1 MPTGNPYN
9 FIMKFEWDET
19 KNKANLAKHGIDFD
33 HAVLAFLDH
42 NRIERIDGRKNYG
55 EIRYITVGAIK
66 ENLYCI
72 VYTIREKKYRLIS
85 ARGARKDEKQ
95 NYYSNF
101 G

>member
-1 MPTGNPYN
+1 
-9 FIMKFEWDET
+9 MKFEWDET

-33 HAVLAFLDH
+33 HAILVFFDT
-42 NRIERIDGRKNYG
+42 NRIEWVDERKDYR
-55 EIRYITVGAIK
+55 ELRYVTIGLIK

-95 NYYSNF
+95 DYYNNLE
-101 G
+101 